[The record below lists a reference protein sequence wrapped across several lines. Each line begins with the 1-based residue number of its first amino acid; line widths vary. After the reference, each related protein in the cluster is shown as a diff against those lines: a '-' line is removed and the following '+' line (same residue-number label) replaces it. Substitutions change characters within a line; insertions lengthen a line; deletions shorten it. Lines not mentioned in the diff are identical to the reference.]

1 MTEEILAPTSS
12 PSNEEPRDEAYTS
25 TSSLSDDKSH
35 NEVSNTQSKQELT
48 NQSEQLTLTTNHRT
62 FAPLNTPLY
71 RRRQTLTI
79 LVWFTVPW
87 ICLYISFV
95 LLRCHNWYIVASFI
109 AYLTW
114 MVFFQTFSRRG

>member
-79 LVWFTVPW
+79 LVWFT
-87 ICLYISFV
+87 
-95 LLRCHNWYIVASFI
+95 
-109 AYLTW
+109 
-114 MVFFQTFSRRG
+114 